1 MGITFTH
8 GSFSRL
14 RHLLWRRKGAVA
26 LVGVLLLGLSA
37 CYVPDKFKSEIRLG
51 RTGDYAI
58 GFWGDL
64 IWAPLYRDIQKHNI
78 PDAEI
83 PVKIAEIQKDL
94 QRDSSFKKVESEGNG
109 RFKVEYQREGHLA
122 ASDMVT
128 FVRRNAI
135 IIQIVAKPDGTVV
148 VNGHTMKP
156 SEAQA
161 ATTLGLDVQGEFRI
175 IADGMVKEHNA
186 SAVKPFGRYQVY
198 IWTIQNSFSPPPHF
212 VMQREGAWPT
222 KKQEQK

>member
-1 MGITFTH
+1 MGITVH
-8 GSFSRL
+8 HEASGRL
-14 RHLLWRRKGAVA
+14 RRLFRHRTGLVA
-26 LVGVLLLGLSA
+26 LAGLVLLGLSA
-37 CYVPDKFKSEIRLG
+37 CYVPDNFKSEIRLG

-64 IWAPLYRDIQKHNI
+64 IWAPLYRDIQKHTLSN
-78 PDAEI
+78 AEI
-83 PVKIAEIQKDL
+83 PGKIAEIQKDL
-94 QRDSSFKKVESEGNG
+94 QRDSSFKKVESLGNG
-109 RFKVEYQREGHLA
+109 RFKVEYQRQGHLA

-135 IIQIVAKPDGTVV
+135 IIQIVAKPDGSVV

-212 VMQREGAWPT
+212 VMQREGAWPSIT
-222 KKQEQK
+222 QEQK

>member
-1 MGITFTH
+1 MGIGTH
-8 GSFSRL
+8 ISVGRL
-14 RHLLWRRKGAVA
+14 RRKGAWVVVGAILLA
-26 LVGVLLLGLSA
+26 LCA
-37 CYVPDKFKSEIRLG
+37 CYLPDNFKSEIRLG

-64 IWAPLYRDIQKHNI
+64 IWAPLYRDIQQNSI
-78 PDAEI
+78 PAAEI
-83 PVKIAEIQKDL
+83 PQKIADIQKDL
-94 QRDSSFKKVESEGNG
+94 QRDPNFKKVESLGKG

-122 ASDMVT
+122 DSDMVT

-148 VNGHTMKP
+148 VNGRTMKP

-186 SAVKPFGRYQVY
+186 SSVKPFGRYLVY
-198 IWTIQNSFSPPPHF
+198 VWNIQNSFSPPPHF
-212 VMQREGAWPT
+212 IMQREGAWPS
-222 KKQEQK
+222 KK